1 MLVLERKINE
11 SVLIWDEADPNKILV
26 VTLKKAAD
34 GSYQLGFDGPRNF
47 KIFRHCAGLYFIII
61 ILSCV

>member
-1 MLVLERKINE
+1 MLVLERKVNE

-26 VTLKKAAD
+26 VTLKRAAD

-47 KIFRHCAGLYFIII
+47 KIFRSFHG
-61 ILSCV
+61 